1 MDAREQTDVDRV
13 ARRAGVDALAR
24 LLPTVATAIGRD
36 EGQDRF

>member
-13 ARRAGVDALAR
+13 ADGWVDALAR